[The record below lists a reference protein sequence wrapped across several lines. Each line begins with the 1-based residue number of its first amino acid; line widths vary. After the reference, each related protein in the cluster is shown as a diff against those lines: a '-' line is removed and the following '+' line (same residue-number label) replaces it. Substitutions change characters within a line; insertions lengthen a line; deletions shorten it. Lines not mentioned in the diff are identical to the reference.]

1 MNGVMAEDS
10 LATSVSMP
18 TATDSSNATQN
29 KISVS
34 DTRVRV
40 FFSCRIP
47 ISYLFLILKIYD
59 TNLALITFLD
69 C

>member
-40 FFSCRIP
+40 FF
-47 ISYLFLILKIYD
+47 FLQNSNKLSIFNFQNI
-59 TNLALITFLD
+59 
-69 C
+69 

>member
-40 FFSCRIP
+40 FFLQNSNKLSIFNFQN
-47 ISYLFLILKIYD
+47 I
-59 TNLALITFLD
+59 
-69 C
+69 